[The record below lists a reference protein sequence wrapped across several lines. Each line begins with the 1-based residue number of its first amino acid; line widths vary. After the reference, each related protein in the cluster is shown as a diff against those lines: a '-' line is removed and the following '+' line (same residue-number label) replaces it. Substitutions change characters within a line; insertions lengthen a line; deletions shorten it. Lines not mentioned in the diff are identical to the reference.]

1 MGDLDLRAGD
11 DDRERVVG
19 LLHRH
24 AQAGR
29 LDPVELDER
38 VEAALTAKTF
48 GELQQLTRDLPDET
62 RTPQARALAARQVK
76 LRELGEH
83 FGFWLTVS
91 VICVAVWAATG
102 ADYFWPVWPIGF
114 IGLTVVLHALELL
127 KGGPGRSTSTGPSRR
142 SAHPR

>member
-1 MGDLDLRAGD
+1 MNGLDLRAGD

-29 LDPVELDER
+29 LDPFELDER
-38 VEAALTAKTF
+38 LEAALSAKTF
-48 GELQQLTRDLPDET
+48 RELQTLTADLPDET
-62 RTPQARALAARQVK
+62 RTPQARAVAARRRT
-76 LRELGEH
+76 LSELGEH

-91 VICVAVWAATG
+91 VICVAVWATTG

-127 KGGPGRSTSTGPSRR
+127 KGGPDRSTCAAPSRR

>member
-1 MGDLDLRAGD
+1 MGELDIRAGD

-29 LDPVELDER
+29 LEPIELDER

-48 GELQQLTRDLPDET
+48 RELEQLTRDLPDET
-62 RTPQARALAARQVK
+62 RSPQARAVAARRSEVAK
-76 LRELGEH
+76 LREH
-83 FGFWLTVS
+83 VGFWLTVS
-91 VICVAVWAATG
+91 TITVAVWAATG

-127 KGGPGRSTSTGPSRR
+127 KDGPGRSTCAAPSRR
-142 SAHPR
+142 SARPR